1 MHRTLNTCS
10 ALFCIMDLG
19 HSEGFCFPA
28 VLWVFVIEPLKTQT
42 FIFCLCWRHCDKQAG
57 GKKWRVKDWGHLPS
71 AVKEALAAAAAF
83 SRAIRIKPKSRGA
96 LPIRLAL
103 PPVIAAKKHD
113 TSWHDKHDDTNHL
126 FSILKVLVGG
136 LLYNSRLMAQF
147 KSTTVNRTVRKHNL
161 AGLKR
166 THETLNYFFYWLLSE
181 FQQVT

>member
-1 MHRTLNTCS
+1 MRVSVFQLYSESLLLN
-10 ALFCIMDLG
+10 
-19 HSEGFCFPA
+19 H
-28 VLWVFVIEPLKTQT
+28 
-42 FIFCLCWRHCDKQAG
+42 WRHRPLFSVCAGDIVTNRLG

-136 LLYNSRLMAQF
+136 LLYNLRLMAQF

-161 AGLKR
+161 AVLKR